1 MHFTKKNSFEKRIEL
16 KNKLKQQK
24 ILKFPGAYNPLTA
37 KLIAEIGFEGIYI
50 SGGVMAN
57 DLGIPDIGLTTL
69 KEVSYRANQ
78 ISRVTD
84 LPAIVDADTGFGD
97 CKKTIETFENLGLSG
112 CHIEDQID
120 QKRCGH
126 LDNKE
131 IISSA
136 TMVNK
141 IKTAVKAKKD
151 KNFLVIARTDA
162 NSVEG
167 LKKTI
172 EIFEQLGLSGCHIE
186 DQIDEKR
193 CGHLDNKEI
202 IPSATMV
209 NKIKTAVKAK
219 KDKNFLVIAR
229 TDANSVEGIK
239 KTINR
244 VKAYEDAGADII
256 FPEAMKDEKEFEQI
270 RKNSKANLLAN
281 MTEFGKSKLLSA
293 NELENLGYN
302 IVIYP
307 VTTQRLAMKS
317 VEDGLRTIMN
327 DGHQNNIIDKMQTR
341 KRLYELVEY
350 EKYNTPDK
358 KITDFKTDGHE

>member
-1 MHFTKKNSFEKRIEL
+1 MHFTKKNSSEKRIEL
-16 KNKLKQQK
+16 KNKLKKQK

-57 DLGIPDIGLTTL
+57 DLGVPDIGLTTL

-84 LPAIVDADTGFGD
+84 LPTIVDADTGFGD

-131 IISSA
+131 IIPSA

-172 EIFEQLGLSGCHIE
+172 
-186 DQIDEKR
+186 
-193 CGHLDNKEI
+193 
-202 IPSATMV
+202 
-209 NKIKTAVKAK
+209 
-219 KDKNFLVIAR
+219 
-229 TDANSVEGIK
+229 
-239 KTINR
+239 NR

-270 RKNSKANLLAN
+270 RKNSKVNLLAN

-317 VEDGLRTIMN
+317 VEDGLRAIMN